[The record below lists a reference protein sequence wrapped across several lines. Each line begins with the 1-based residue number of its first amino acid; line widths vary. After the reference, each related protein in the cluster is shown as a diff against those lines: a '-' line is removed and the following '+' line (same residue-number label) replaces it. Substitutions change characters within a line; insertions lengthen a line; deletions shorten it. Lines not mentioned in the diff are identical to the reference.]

1 MKRGRLPLTALRSF
15 EAAGR
20 LESFTLAAAELFVSQ
35 AAISRQVREL
45 EELVGRPLFER
56 HHRSVRLTADG
67 RTLLAT
73 LTSAFDM
80 VSEGLDAL
88 SGRGLSQTLRVSA
101 EPSFAGCWLVP
112 HLQEFQR
119 QHPDIDLVIDADP
132 RLAEFRSGEA
142 DIAIRHSLA
151 SERWPRVEARPLAR
165 VQMIPVIAPAL
176 ATAGRPLDRPEDL
189 LQHALLHED
198 NRALWEQ
205 WFAAAGVAP
214 VKLERGAIFADGAMV
229 LQATVRGSGVGLIDR
244 DHALDDLAA
253 GRLIQ
258 PFNVTVPYGAFFL
271 VTRRFEALSQA
282 ARAFVDWVERSY
294 PGAGRQPR

>member
-45 EELVGRPLFER
+45 EDLIGRPLFER

-67 RTLLAT
+67 RVLLGV

-80 VSEGLDAL
+80 VGESLDML
-88 SGRGLSQTLRVSA
+88 SGRRLSHTLKVSA

-112 HLQEFQR
+112 HLQEFQEA
-119 QHPDIDLVIDADP
+119 HPEIDLVIDAES
-132 RLAEFRSGEA
+132 RLAEFRSGDA
-142 DIAIRHSLA
+142 DIAIRHSLTA
-151 SERWPRVEARPLAR
+151 VSWPRVEARPLAK
-165 VQMIPVIAPAL
+165 VEMIPVIAPAL
-176 ATAGRPLDRPEDL
+176 AGAGQPLDRPDDL

-198 NRALWEQ
+198 SRQLWEQ
-205 WFAAAGVAP
+205 WFATAGAAP
-214 VKLERGAIFADGAMV
+214 VKLERGAIFADGSMV
-229 LQATVRGSGVGLIDR
+229 LQATLRGSGAGLIDR
-244 DHALDDLAA
+244 DHARDDVIA

-258 PFNVTVPYGAFFL
+258 PFEVSVPYGAFFL
-271 VTRRFEALSQA
+271 VARRFDALSDA
-282 ARAFVDWVERSY
+282 AKAFVEWIERSY
-294 PGAGRQPR
+294 PGAGRER

>member
-35 AAISRQVREL
+35 AAVSRQVREL
-45 EELVGRPLFER
+45 EDLIGRPLFER

-67 RTLLAT
+67 RVLLGT
-73 LTSAFDM
+73 LTAAFDM
-80 VSEGLDAL
+80 VGDSLDAL
-88 SGRGLSQTLRVSA
+88 SGRRQSQTLKVSA

-112 HLQEFQR
+112 HLQAFQEA
-119 QHPDIDLVIDADP
+119 HPEIDLVIDADP
-132 RLAEFRSGEA
+132 RLSEFRSGEA

-151 SERWPRVEARPLAR
+151 TDRWPRVEARLLAR

-176 ATAGRPLDRPEDL
+176 AASGRPLVHPEDL

-205 WFAAAGVAP
+205 WFAAAGAAP
-214 VKLERGAIFADGAMV
+214 VKLERGAIFADGSMV

-253 GRLIQ
+253 GRLVR
-258 PFNVTVPYGAFFL
+258 PFDVSVPYGAFFL
-271 VTRRFEALSQA
+271 VTRRFEALSTA
-282 ARAFVDWVERSY
+282 ARAFVDWIERSY
-294 PGAGRQPR
+294 PGCAR

>member
-45 EELVGRPLFER
+45 EDLIGRPLFER

-67 RTLLAT
+67 RVLLGV

-80 VSEGLDAL
+80 VGESLDML
-88 SGRGLSQTLRVSA
+88 SGRRLSHTLKVSA

-112 HLQEFQR
+112 HLQEFQEA
-119 QHPDIDLVIDADP
+119 HPEIDLVIDAES
-132 RLAEFRSGEA
+132 RLAEFRSGDA
-142 DIAIRHSLA
+142 DIAIRHSLTA
-151 SERWPRVEARPLAR
+151 VSWPRVEARPLAK
-165 VQMIPVIAPAL
+165 VEMIPVIAPAL
-176 ATAGRPLDRPEDL
+176 AGAGQPLDRPDDL

-198 NRALWEQ
+198 NRLLWEQ
-205 WFAAAGVAP
+205 WFTTAGAAP
-214 VKLERGAIFADGAMV
+214 VKLERGAIFADGSMV
-229 LQATVRGSGVGLIDR
+229 LQATLRGSGAGLIDR
-244 DHALDDLAA
+244 DHARDDVIA

-258 PFNVTVPYGAFFL
+258 PFEESVPYGAFFL
-271 VTRRFEALSQA
+271 VARRFDALSDA
-282 ARAFVDWVERSY
+282 AKAFVEWIERSY
-294 PGAGRQPR
+294 PGAGRER

>member
-45 EELVGRPLFER
+45 EDLIGRPLFER

-67 RTLLAT
+67 RVLLGV

-80 VSEGLDAL
+80 VGESLDML
-88 SGRGLSQTLRVSA
+88 SGRRLSHTLKVSA

-112 HLQEFQR
+112 HLQEFQEA
-119 QHPDIDLVIDADP
+119 HPEIDLVIDAES
-132 RLAEFRSGEA
+132 RLAEFRSGDA
-142 DIAIRHSLA
+142 DIAIRHSLTA
-151 SERWPRVEARPLAR
+151 VSWPRVEARPLAK
-165 VQMIPVIAPAL
+165 VEMIPVIAPAL
-176 ATAGRPLDRPEDL
+176 AGAGQPLDRPDDL

-198 NRALWEQ
+198 SRQLWEQ
-205 WFAAAGVAP
+205 WFATAGAGP
-214 VKLERGAIFADGAMV
+214 VKLERGAIFADGSMV
-229 LQATVRGSGVGLIDR
+229 LQATLRGSGAGLIDR
-244 DHALDDLAA
+244 DHARDDVIA

-258 PFNVTVPYGAFFL
+258 PFEVSVPYGAFFL
-271 VTRRFEALSQA
+271 VARRFDALSNA

-294 PGAGRQPR
+294 PGCVR